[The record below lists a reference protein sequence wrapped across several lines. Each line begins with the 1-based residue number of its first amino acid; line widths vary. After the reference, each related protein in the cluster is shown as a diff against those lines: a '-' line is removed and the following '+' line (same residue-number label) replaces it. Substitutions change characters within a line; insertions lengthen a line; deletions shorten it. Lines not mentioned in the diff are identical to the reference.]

1 MIIIYNVH
9 IPCVKKIKVLFIL
22 SCRVVFVTHLITEP
36 DRPNNPFIIKSLIPL
51 SAIHLTYIHTQT
63 SSMNPSLDGAYA
75 MTVAELHLGLSVTLL
90 TISSLKIFVAVYEDD
105 QGLAY
110 TEDASKSNSRSGR
123 LPTWRSS
130 RHVKDPMLITVGCD
144 EEPILLS
151 SLAPSSKS
159 RQSDLPSTG
168 GEASGII
175 KSVQISVTR
184 DSIELG
190 DRGGT
195 EASASAEL

>member
-1 MIIIYNVH
+1 
-9 IPCVKKIKVLFIL
+9 
-22 SCRVVFVTHLITEP
+22 
-36 DRPNNPFIIKSLIPL
+36 
-51 SAIHLTYIHTQT
+51 
-63 SSMNPSLDGAYA
+63 
-75 MTVAELHLGLSVTLL
+75 
-90 TISSLKIFVAVYEDD
+90 
-105 QGLAY
+105 
-110 TEDASKSNSRSGR
+110 
-123 LPTWRSS
+123 
-130 RHVKDPMLITVGCD
+130 MLITVGCD